1 MDNVVRRLLS
11 VSCAFALATAVA
23 QPTLAQS
30 TRKQLKTANKLFDL
44 ENYRAAIPY
53 YEQVLAKDPNN
64 ALALFRAGISYMS
77 FDKEK
82 ASDYIYK
89 AQRLKPKVS
98 KDVEYWL
105 GRVDHLNY
113 NFDEAVAHYQ
123 AYNATLKKK
132 DTRKAE
138 LAQLIQHSKNA
149 KVLFN
154 SPKDIFVKNLG
165 PTINTPFSEHSPV
178 ISSDDKLLLFTSRG
192 ENVTGANTSAE
203 GAKKGEG
210 NLASD
215 GEYYEDIF
223 EAERIDDENWSK
235 PRSLSGV
242 LNGKGHDASIQVF
255 DNDTKML
262 MYRQDK
268 AGDIFYSEK
277 AGGDWTEPKKLN
289 DNINSNQFESDAY
302 ITPDG
307 LTIYFSTGKYSEDG
321 TLDIYYATRQPG
333 GDWGEAKSVG
343 SNINTK
349 YDDDSPFLSKDG
361 KTLYFSSRGRNTMGG
376 YDIFKSEYDSIG
388 RRWGQAEN
396 MGYPINTPDDDSYY
410 RLSPDGS
417 YAYLSSYRIG
427 GYGEKDIYTINY
439 IKNAIIRGKVISSR
453 DSVTVIPGV
462 ELVFS
467 GTQADKT
474 ALSYR
479 DVTKPDSGNYEVNVL
494 SGRTYQVAVS
504 KDGKNI
510 TTEEFAVPVATKDS
524 TVIEKNFYV
533 PYMDTTSAGMFAFK
547 KIYFDTDKYNLRPE
561 SVSEL
566 NNISRI
572 LKANPGLNISIEGNC
587 DSRNTDEYNMVL
599 GQNRA
604 DAAYNYLKR
613 NGIGETRMVTT
624 SYGERRPAAP
634 NDSPENMQLNRR
646 VEFRVILK
654 EGESMDKLKVS
665 QPAAPAAAGAKRT
678 TTTGTS
684 GTGATGTSTSNQ
696 LVPGKSKVKMA
707 DGTKVKT
714 KVDEDSDKV
723 KVKTEGPNGEES
735 KTVIKEGEIDS
746 KVKDAEGKTKLQV
759 EGATPA
765 NLTPTTAPATDS
777 TQAAPMTTPASD
789 STRTAPANMNV
800 TPTDTTTVKP

>member
-1 MDNVVRRLLS
+1 MDNLVRRLLKA
-11 VSCAFALATAVA
+11 SCALALTAAVA
-23 QPTLAQS
+23 QPALAQS
-30 TRKQLKTANKLFDL
+30 TRKQLKTANKYFDQ
-44 ENYRAAIPY
+44 ENYRASIPF
-53 YEQVLAKDPNN
+53 YEQVLAKEPNN
-64 ALALFRAGISYMS
+64 ALALFRAGIAYMS

-89 AQRLKPKVS
+89 AQKLKPKVA

-113 NFDEAVAHYQ
+113 NFDEAIQHFQ
-123 AYNATLKKK
+123 AYNTTLKQKDSRKK
-132 DTRKAE
+132 D

-149 KVLFN
+149 KVQFN

-165 PTINTPFSEHSPV
+165 PTINTQYSEHSPV
-178 ISSDDKLLLFTSRG
+178 ISNDDKLLLFTSRG
-192 ENVTGANTSAE
+192 ENVTGAGSTTS
-203 GAKKGEG
+203 KDKG
-210 NLASD
+210 NVASD

-223 EAERIDDENWSK
+223 EAKRIDDDEWEK
-235 PRSLSGV
+235 PRSLSGA

-262 MYRQDK
+262 MYRQDEN
-268 AGDIFYSEK
+268 GDIFYSERS
-277 AGGDWTEPKKLN
+277 GGDWTQPKKLN
-289 DNINSNQFESDAY
+289 GNINSKAYESDAY

-307 LTIYFSTGKYSEDG
+307 KTIYFSTGKYSEDG
-321 TLDIYYATRQPG
+321 TLDIYYSTRQPG
-333 GDWGEAKSVG
+333 GDWGPAKSIG
-343 SNINTK
+343 NAINTQ
-349 YDDDSPFLSKDG
+349 YDDDSPYLSRDG
-361 KTLYFSSRGRNTMGG
+361 KTLYFSSRGHNTMGG
-376 YDIFKSEYDSIG
+376 YDIFKSEWDSVGNKWG
-388 RRWGQAEN
+388 RPEN
-396 MGYPINTPDDDSYY
+396 MGYPINTPDDDTYY

-439 IKNAIIRGKVISSR
+439 IKNAIIRGKVFSKR
-453 DSVTVIPGV
+453 DSSTVIPGV

-479 DVTKPDSGNYEVNVL
+479 DVTKPETGDYSVNVL

-510 TTEEFAVPVATKDS
+510 ETQEFAVPISTNDS
-524 TVIEKNFYV
+524 TVVEKNFYV
-533 PYMDTTSAGMFAFK
+533 DYIDTTSMLASQFK

-561 SVSEL
+561 SIREL
-566 NNISRI
+566 NNISNI
-572 LKANPGLNISIEGNC
+572 LKANPGINISIEGHC
-587 DSRNTDEYNMVL
+587 DSRNTDEYNIVL

-604 DAAYNYLKR
+604 NASYNFLKKA
-613 NGIGETRMVTT
+613 GIAETRMVTV

-654 EGESMDKLKVS
+654 EGESMP
-665 QPAAPAAAGAKRT
+665 QFNTGAGNGTGTGT
-678 TTTGTS
+678 TSTTGTGTS
-684 GTGATGTSTSNQ
+684 GSSSGSTRTTVP
-696 LVPGKSKVKMA
+696 LAPGKSKAKLP

-723 KVKTEGPNGEES
+723 KVKTKGANDEKS
-735 KTVIKEGEIDS
+735 KTVTKDGTIDS
-746 KVKDAEGKTKLQV
+746 KVKEADGSKTKV
-759 EGATPA
+759 K
-765 NLTPTTAPATDS
+765 TDN
-777 TQAAPMTTPASD
+777 D
-789 STRTAPANMNV
+789 
-800 TPTDTTTVKP
+800 

>member
-1 MDNVVRRLLS
+1 MDNVVRRLLTA
-11 VSCAFALATAVA
+11 SCAFALATAVS
-23 QPTLAQS
+23 QPALAQS
-30 TRKQLKTANKLFDL
+30 TRKQLKTANKFFDL

-53 YEQVLAKDPNN
+53 YEQVLAKEPNN
-64 ALALFRAGISYMS
+64 AVALFRAGIAYMS

-89 AQRLKPKVS
+89 AQRLKKNVS

-113 NFDEAVAHYQ
+113 NFDEAITHYQ

-149 KVLFN
+149 KVQFN

-192 ENVTGANTSAE
+192 ENVTGANASSAD
-203 GAKKGEG
+203 AKNGKG

-223 EAERIDDENWSK
+223 EAKRIDDENWEK

-262 MYRQDK
+262 MYRQDEG
-268 AGDIFYSEK
+268 GDIFYSEK

-289 DNINSNQFESDAY
+289 NNINSKQFESDAY

-307 LTIYFSTGKYSEDG
+307 RTIYFSTGKYSEDG
-321 TLDIYYATRQPG
+321 TLDIYFATRQPG
-333 GDWGEAKSVG
+333 GDWGEAKTIG
-343 SNINTK
+343 NAINTK
-349 YDDDSPFLSKDG
+349 YDDDSPFLSRDG
-361 KTLYFSSRGRNTMGG
+361 KTLYFSSRGHNTMGG
-376 YDIFKSEYDSIG
+376 YDIFKSEWDSIG
-388 RRWGQAEN
+388 RKWSRAEN

-417 YAYLSSYRIG
+417 YAYMSSYRIG

-439 IKNAIIRGKVISSR
+439 IKNAIIRGKVISAK

-479 DVTKPDSGNYEVNVL
+479 DVTKPDSGNYQVSVL

-504 KDGKNI
+504 KDGKSI
-510 TTEEFAVPVATKDS
+510 ETQEFAVPIVTADS

-533 PYMDTTSAGMFAFK
+533 PYVDTTQTVATMFK
-547 KIYFDTDKYNLRPE
+547 KIYFDTDKYKLRPE
-561 SVSEL
+561 SITEL
-566 NNISRI
+566 NNITRI
-572 LKANPGLNISIEGNC
+572 LKANPGLNLSIEGHC
-587 DSRNTDEYNMVL
+587 DSRNTDEYNIVL

-604 DAAYNYLKR
+604 DAAYNFLKK
-613 NGIGETRMVTT
+613 NGIAETRLVTT
-624 SYGERRPAAP
+624 SYGERRPDAP

-646 VEFRVILK
+646 VEFRPILK
-654 EGESMDKLKVS
+654 EGEAMPKLNPGTGS
-665 QPAAPAAAGAKRT
+665 GAGTGTGASST
-678 TTTGTS
+678 GAGTTGT
-684 GTGATGTSTSNQ
+684 GTRTGATGTGTTRTSLQ
-696 LVPGKSKVKMA
+696 PGKSKVKMA

-723 KVKTEGPNGEES
+723 KVKTKGANDQES
-735 KTVIKEGEIDS
+735 KTVYKEGEIDA
-746 KVKDAEGKTKLQV
+746 KTKDETGKTKLQV
-759 EGATPA
+759 EGAAPASVATPA
-765 NLTPTTAPATDS
+765 APAATDS
-777 TQAAPMTTPASD
+777 TQAAPATTTPA
-789 STRTAPANMNV
+789 TT
-800 TPTDTTTVKP
+800 TPTDSTTTVKP

>member
-1 MDNVVRRLLS
+1 M
-11 VSCAFALATAVA
+11 A

-30 TRKQLKTANKLFDL
+30 TRKQLKTANKFFDQ
-44 ENYRAAIPY
+44 ENYRASIPY
-53 YEQVLAKDPNN
+53 YEQVLAKEPNN
-64 ALALFRAGISYMS
+64 AQALFRAGISYMS

-113 NFDEAVAHYQ
+113 NFDEAIAHYQ
-123 AYNATLKKK
+123 AYNATLKKKK

-149 KVLFN
+149 KVQFN

-165 PTINTPFSEHSPV
+165 PTINTQYSEHSPV
-178 ISSDDKLLLFTSRG
+178 ISADDKLLLFTSRG
-192 ENVTGANTSAE
+192 ENVTGAGNAN
-203 GAKKGEG
+203 GKKGG
-210 NLASD
+210 NLATD

-223 EAERIDDENWSK
+223 EAKRIDDENWEK

-262 MYRQDK
+262 MYRQDEN
-268 AGDIFYSEK
+268 GDIFYSEK

-289 DNINSNQFESDAY
+289 NNINSKSFESDAY

-321 TLDIYYATRQPG
+321 TLDLYYATRQPG
-333 GDWGEAKSVG
+333 GDWGEAKSLG
-343 SNINTK
+343 GAINTK
-349 YDDDSPFLSKDG
+349 YDDDSPYLSKDG
-361 KTLYFSSRGRNTMGG
+361 KTLYFSSRGHNTMGG
-376 YDIFKSEYDSIG
+376 YDIFKSEYDSVG
-388 RRWGQAEN
+388 RKWGQAEN
-396 MGYPINTPDDDSYY
+396 MGYPINTPDDDTYY

-439 IKNAIIRGKVISSR
+439 IKNAIIRGKVFSAR
-453 DSVTVIPGV
+453 DSSSVIPGV

-479 DVTKPDSGNYEVNVL
+479 DITKPDSGNYQVSVL

-510 TTEEFAVPVATKDS
+510 ETQEFTVPVITDDS
-524 TVIEKNFYV
+524 TVITKNFYV
-533 PYMDTTSAGMFAFK
+533 PYVDTTSQYAFQ
-547 KIYFDTDKYNLRPE
+547 KIYFDTDKYKLRPE
-561 SVSEL
+561 SIAEL
-566 NNISRI
+566 NNISSI
-572 LKANPGLNISIEGNC
+572 LKANPGINISIEGHC

-599 GQNRA
+599 GENRA
-604 DAAYNYLKR
+604 NAAYNYLKK
-613 NGIGETRMVTT
+613 NGVAETRMVTV

-654 EGESMDKLKVS
+654 EGETMP
-665 QPAAPAAAGAKRT
+665 QIN
-678 TTTGTS
+678 S
-684 GTGATGTSTSNQ
+684 GTGTGSGTSTTSTA
-696 LVPGKSKVKMA
+696 LGTSSPASTPRTTVPLAPGKTKVKAA

-723 KVKTEGPNGEES
+723 KVKTKGAAGEES
-735 KTVIKEGEIDS
+735 KTKTKEGEIDS
-746 KVKDAEGKTKLQV
+746 KAKDATGEKTK
-759 EGATPA
+759 
-765 NLTPTTAPATDS
+765 
-777 TQAAPMTTPASD
+777 
-789 STRTAPANMNV
+789 
-800 TPTDTTTVKP
+800 VKTGNQ